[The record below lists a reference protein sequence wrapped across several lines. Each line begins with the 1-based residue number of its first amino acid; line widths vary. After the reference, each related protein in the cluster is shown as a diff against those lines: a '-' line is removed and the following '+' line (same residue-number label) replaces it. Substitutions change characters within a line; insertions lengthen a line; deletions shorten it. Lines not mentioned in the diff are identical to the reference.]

1 MYVSDTE
8 ALQSLV
14 DMIRPAGFVTID
26 TEFMRERTYWPK
38 LCLIQVGTD
47 DVHAIIDPLA
57 FDDLSPLWDL
67 LSDPAV
73 LKVMHAGSQDMEIF
87 YQVMD
92 TVPAPTFD
100 TQIAATLAGFPQQ
113 VGYGAI
119 VQEIAGVTLDK
130 SDTFTD
136 WAKRPLSSTQIE
148 YALNDVRYL
157 PQVYRKLRD
166 DLARQGRQGWL
177 EPDFARLTSPETYE
191 VVPENQYKRVKRYKS
206 LNRRQMGVLQ
216 KVAAWR
222 EFEAQRRDIPR
233 KWVLGDESLIEVARR
248 SPDTSEKLRVIRGV
262 TDKLQKS
269 AYGRLIEAVQTGLA
283 MSDDELP
290 FVERKHRPVGDI
302 DGAVD
307 LMSALV
313 RLRAHQ
319 QGIAVPLLAS
329 RSNME
334 RLARGDREDNPL
346 MEGWRKSL
354 IGDELLLLLAGK
366 ISLSARD
373 GLLVVTTES
382 DDSEPNVP

>member
-1 MYVSDTE
+1 MYVSDTA

-14 DMIRPAGFVTID
+14 DTIRPAGFVTID

-47 DVHAIIDPLA
+47 DVRAIIDPLA

-67 LSDPAV
+67 LSDPQV

-87 YQVMD
+87 YQRMGS
-92 TVPAPTFD
+92 VPAPTFD

-119 VQEIAGVTLDK
+119 VQEIVGVTLDK

-136 WAKRPLSSTQIE
+136 WAKRPLSGTQIE

-166 DLARQGRQGWL
+166 DLVSQGRLNWL
-177 EPDFARLTSPETYE
+177 EPDFTRLTSSATYE
-191 VVPENQYKRVKRYKS
+191 VIPENQYKRVKRYKS

-216 KVAAWR
+216 HVAAWR
-222 EFEAQRRDIPR
+222 EYEAQRRDIPR

-248 SPDTSEKLRVIRGV
+248 SPESSENLSAIRGV
-262 TDKLQKS
+262 ADKLQKS
-269 AYGRLIEAVQTGLA
+269 AYGRLLEAVKAGVS
-283 MSDDELP
+283 MSEDELP
-290 FVERKHRPVGDI
+290 VIERKHRPVGDV

-313 RLRAHQ
+313 RLRAHE
-319 QGIAVPLLAS
+319 QGVAVPLLAS
-329 RSNME
+329 RTDLE

-346 MEGWRKSL
+346 MDGWRKSL

-373 GLLVVTTES
+373 GRLVVVTN
-382 DDSEPNVP
+382 SEG

>member
-1 MYVSDTE
+1 MYVSDTP

-14 DMIRPAGFVTID
+14 DAIRPAGFVTID

-47 DVHAIIDPLA
+47 DVQAIIDPLA

-67 LSDPAV
+67 LADSSI

-87 YQVMD
+87 YQRMGS
-92 TVPAPTFD
+92 VPAPTFD

-113 VGYGAI
+113 VGYGAL
-119 VQEIAGVTLDK
+119 VQEITGVTLDK

-136 WAKRPLSSTQIE
+136 WAKRPLSGTQIE

-166 DLARQGRQGWL
+166 DLAEQGREGWL
-177 EPDFARLTSPETYE
+177 APDFARLTSPSTYE
-191 VVPENQYKRVKRYKS
+191 IVPENQYKRVKRYKS
-206 LNRRQMGVLQ
+206 LNRRQMGVLL
-216 KVAAWR
+216 KVTAWR
-222 EFEAQRRDIPR
+222 ELEAQRRDLPR

-248 SPDTSEKLRVIRGV
+248 SPGNPEELRSIRGV
-262 TDKLQKS
+262 GDKLQKS
-269 AYGRLIEAVQTGLA
+269 AYGRLLDAVKAGLA

-290 FVERKHRPVGDI
+290 SVERKRRPMGDV

-313 RLRAHQ
+313 RLRAHE
-319 QGIAVPLLAS
+319 QGVAIPLLAS
-329 RSNME
+329 RSDLE
-334 RLARGDREDNPL
+334 RLARGDREANPL
-346 MEGWRKSL
+346 MDGWRKTL
-354 IGDELLLLLAGK
+354 IGDELLLLLAGR
-366 ISLSARD
+366 ISLHAHEGR
-373 GLLVVTTES
+373 LMVVADPDDES
-382 DDSEPNVP
+382 V